1 MGQYDREINWILTH
15 KAEDAEALRD
25 CFALA
30 MADGDHNVNKQ
41 IRVLA
46 INLARQGNRD
56 AADLYDKT
64 LLYDASIDF
73 DCYLRYVEHNRKSRD
88 QFYIPRRHYLR
99 EIVQGYQDLFDGKIK
114 LLTVS
119 LPKRAGKSQT
129 GINFVNWLS
138 GMRPDRSTLM
148 EGAGDALVR
157 SFYKGCLEYLDPRGE
172 YSFYDVFP
180 TARLV
185 ETNADLKTINLEG
198 KSRFP
203 TIMCRSIDST
213 QVGLSEATNLLY
225 LDDCVEGREEAK
237 NRARL
242 DEKWEVISG
251 DVIGRALECPIVMT
265 GTRYSLYDPI
275 GRMQEYAAKMGW
287 AWKAIE
293 KPAID
298 PVSGKSNYEYFN
310 PKLEKTLFTVGYF
323 NEQKALL
330 TEEQYESEFNQA
342 PFEAKGLTFPK
353 NKLNRYFELPV
364 DRDPD
369 AIVAVCDTAE
379 GGGDSVMLPIAYVYG
394 DDVFI
399 HDVVFDDSPPSV
411 TKIECAKKLVDNNVS
426 VCTFESNAAG
436 AYYARDV
443 EQLCKEKGGRIS
455 IRTKRT
461 ISNKQTRIENASDGI
476 LKHFFFKDESLY
488 EPFSQYGMMM
498 KELTTYTRTGKVPH
512 DDAPDGLSLLENE
525 LRHIHGNQ
533 VEIVKR
539 TW

>member
-1 MGQYDREINWILTH
+1 
-15 KAEDAEALRD
+15 
-25 CFALA
+25 
-30 MADGDHNVNKQ
+30 
-41 IRVLA
+41 
-46 INLARQGNRD
+46 
-56 AADLYDKT
+56 
-64 LLYDASIDF
+64 
-73 DCYLRYVEHNRKSRD
+73 
-88 QFYIPRRHYLR
+88 
-99 EIVQGYQDLFDGKIK
+99 
-114 LLTVS
+114 
-119 LPKRAGKSQT
+119 
-129 GINFVNWLS
+129 
-138 GMRPDRSTLM
+138 
-148 EGAGDALVR
+148 
-157 SFYKGCLEYLDPRGE
+157 
-172 YSFYDVFP
+172 
-180 TARLV
+180 
-185 ETNADLKTINLEG
+185 
-198 KSRFP
+198 
-203 TIMCRSIDST
+203 
-213 QVGLSEATNLLY
+213 
-225 LDDCVEGREEAK
+225 
-237 NRARL
+237 
-242 DEKWEVISG
+242 
-251 DVIGRALECPIVMT
+251 MT

-298 PVSGKSNYEYFN
+298 PITGKSNYEYFN
-310 PKLEKTLFTVGYF
+310 PKLEKTLFTVSYF
-323 NEQKALL
+323 NEQKMLL
-330 TEEQYESEFNQA
+330 TDVQYESEFNQA
-342 PFEAKGLTFPK
+342 PFEAKGLTFPE

-394 DDVFI
+394 DDIFI

-411 TKIECAKKLVDNNVS
+411 TKTECAKKLTDNNVS

-436 AYYARDV
+436 SYYARDV
-443 EQLCKEKGGRIS
+443 EAICKEKGARIS

-461 ISNKQTRIENASDGI
+461 ISNKATRIENASDGI
-476 LKHFFFKDESLY
+476 LKHFFFKDKSLY